1 MNQPLRDLELRRE
14 ELFRQI
20 ENLGD
25 FRRGIIS
32 VNYRK
37 CGKSNCACARKGHP
51 GHGPQYL
58 WNVSVGGKTQA
69 RNLPLGPELEKVQQE
84 VERYQSFVRLSQ
96 ELIAVNDQICQ
107 LRPARTIKDENELEQ
122 LKKKPAEEFRRETEK
137 EIDRLMGQVLQ
148 DRERL
153 GHLDLE
159 ASEMAIRTAMHQMG
173 GVLLEKLLNSD
184 GGGYRGAHLDC
195 SQGHAAEFVG
205 YRDKEILTVVSS
217 VEARRA
223 YYHCQECQSGFAPK
237 DKELDVVGSSFSPG
251 VRRMMARVGAKES
264 FEQGRGDLEALAG
277 VVVRTKQVERISVQL
292 GQQVEA
298 FCQREREAIVSGK
311 VTPLVPPV
319 PILYIAIDG
328 TGVPVVPRETEGR
341 RGKDARGKAKTRE
354 AKIGCL
360 FTQTKQDDEGYPLR
374 DENST
379 TYVGAIETAETF
391 GWRIYAEAVRR
402 GLRQAARVVV
412 LGDGGPWIWGIA
424 ALHFPGTIEIVDL
437 YHAREHLAN
446 LGKCIYGPTCR
457 EAKQWAAA
465 RSEQLDQGD
474 VEAVI
479 TSMKRLRPRQEH
491 VQKEVRKAMDYFQT
505 NKERMRY
512 AQFRSQG
519 LFVGSG
525 VVEAGCKTI
534 IGQRLKQSGMRWTV
548 NHANAII
555 ALRCSQLS
563 GRWEEFWEQRAAG

>member
-1 MNQPLRDLELRRE
+1 M
-14 ELFRQI
+14 
-20 ENLGD
+20 
-25 FRRGIIS
+25 
-32 VNYRK
+32 
-37 CGKSNCACARKGHP
+37 
-51 GHGPQYL
+51 
-58 WNVSVGGKTQA
+58 
-69 RNLPLGPELEKVQQE
+69 
-84 VERYQSFVRLSQ
+84 
-96 ELIAVNDQICQ
+96 
-107 LRPARTIKDENELEQ
+107 
-122 LKKKPAEEFRRETEK
+122 
-137 EIDRLMGQVLQ
+137 LQ

-184 GGGYRGAHLDC
+184 GGGYRGAHLAC

-223 YYHCQECQSGFAPK
+223 YYHCPECQSGFAPK

-251 VRRMMARVGAKES
+251 VRRMMARVGAKEP

-298 FCQREREAIVSGK
+298 FCQREREAILSGK
-311 VTPLVPPV
+311 VTPLVPAV

-341 RGKDARGKAKTRE
+341 RGKDAKGKAKTRE

-360 FTQTKQDDEGYPLR
+360 FTQTQQDDEGYPLR

-391 GWRIYAEAVRR
+391 GGRIYAEAMRR
-402 GLRQAARVVV
+402 GLRQAHKVVV

-424 ALHFPGTIEIVDL
+424 AWHFHGAIEIVDL

-446 LGKCIYGPTCR
+446 LGKCIYGPTCK

-465 RSEQLDQGD
+465 RSQQLDRGD

-479 TSMKRLRPRQEH
+479 TSMKRLRPRQEQ
-491 VQKEVRKAMDYFQT
+491 VQKEVRKAIDYFHT
-505 NKERMRY
+505 NRERMRY

-548 NHANAII
+548 DHANAII

-563 GRWEEFWEQRAAG
+563 GRWEEFWEQRAALDSQPRQRNYCPSLFPAQWPLGRILGTTRRWLISGRFFTYKFGAHPLHALCYEHHVKMGMTGLVKQTAYACPKPDCSVRYSPSNGYFLAPEHGQVESYLTPRVTCPCDGQPMYLAEINREKRAFRLWRCPQCDASRTNEEGLVS